1 LPAAACHIANKIVTC
16 CSSTASSATLRN
28 KQPLLPSHHLLPPAV
43 LLNRKCTCCFYT
55 TAGPATLR
63 ITSGRRLFQP
73 GAFKLGWWAYPLGV
87 VSTCWWIF
95 SLVVFSLPTEY
106 PVTGDNFN
114 SAPVTLGATLL
125 LASLW
130 YWVPGIGA
138 KKRFNGPSF
147 DVVAFERQLLLGEVE
162 EGAAEYAKN
171 VPRQSL
177 T

>member
-1 LPAAACHIANKIVTC
+1 LPKRLLLVVLSPPQVLPRCNNSLCSRHITC
-16 CSSTASSATLRN
+16 YR
-28 KQPLLPSHHLLPPAV
+28 LPF
-43 LLNRKCTCCFYT
+43 LLNRKCTCYFYT

-73 GAFKLGWWAYPLGV
+73 GAFKLGWWAYPLGI

-162 EGAAEYAKN
+162 EGAAEYDKN
-171 VPRQSL
+171 VPRQPL
-177 T
+177 Q